1 MWMFSCKL
9 NMAFNQ
15 IKRLEKY
22 EYFKLPYKNWVLAHL
37 AVITL
42 VLLKTNENAKQYE
55 LVHLFVTTE

>member
-1 MWMFSCKL
+1 
-9 NMAFNQ
+9 MALNQ

-22 EYFKLPYKNWVLAHL
+22 EYFKLPYKNWVLAHW